1 MNDIDTFIRTDYSV
15 MRIVKYNDVRFT
27 ETLKI
32 IYCYYR
38 GFYQSTNK
46 PVYVSSVKLAELM
59 GYDNTVT
66 IQSSIKKL
74 EKMCLLECVEAKA
87 GTTRQFI
94 THSINESLCTYP
106 NSKKLVKGTNQDPE
120 RPVKP
125 KTSAKVKEE
134 IKQNPMP
141 SAESVETPVPPV
153 MDASE
158 KPSISTVESVEA
170 VTVPHVDD
178 YDLTKWVLD
187 QPVDHE
193 ALNQNVESK
202 PQETEE
208 EQYYLG
214 KKYFEMYEDFE
225 VFYHKYPES
234 RLTDNAKDVY
244 RAFIKEA
251 DVKIPF

>member
-15 MRIVKYNDVRFT
+15 MRIVKYNDLRFT

-32 IYCYYR
+32 IYCYYK

-74 EKMCLLECVEAKA
+74 EKMRLLECVEAKA

-120 RPVKP
+120 RPVKARTQKP
-125 KTSAKVKEE
+125 VVKEE

-141 SAESVETPVPPV
+141 SAEPVLPSV
-153 MDASE
+153 DASE
-158 KPSISTVESVEA
+158 VSAFEDIEP

-178 YDLTKWVLD
+178 STFEEDMAAT
-187 QPVDHE
+187 
-193 ALNQNVESK
+193 ESLVK
-202 PQETEE
+202 PERVSCGVREIS
-208 EQYYLG
+208 
-214 KKYFEMYEDFE
+214 MEDFIDGN
-225 VFYHKYPES
+225 VPLSYDDFLKHYAKIGLDKNM
-234 RLTDNAKDVY
+234 LTDKARELY
-244 RAFIKEA
+244 SEHIRKESE
-251 DVKIPF
+251 DIPF

>member
-15 MRIVKYNDVRFT
+15 MRIVKYDNLRLT

-74 EKMCLLECVEAKA
+74 EKMGLLECVEAKA

-106 NSKKLVKGTNQDPE
+106 NSKKLVKGTNQDHE

-125 KTSAKVKEE
+125 RKAEVKVKEE

-141 SAESVETPVPPV
+141 TNEPEQLSEPV
-153 MDASE
+153 SE
-158 KPSISTVESVEA
+158 KPSVSTFGSVEP

-178 YDLTKWVLD
+178 SDLTKWVLD
-187 QPVDHE
+187 QPVNH
-193 ALNQNVESK
+193 VESK

-251 DVKIPF
+251 DDKIPF